1 MKSKPFINA
10 VEVSNS
16 LLNLTKS
23 ASDKASVGKKEMTYI
38 NDFLSEQEIN
48 AWINF
53 IQSQNRIPVGLDGIK
68 DNYRPGDIIGNYRLS
83 IFNERLVDLWW
94 KRIAHMF
101 GSIWVNNNQ
110 IDESSNDNTKA
121 LYKPVGINPLL
132 RIIEYKQSGQLISHY
147 DAPYIYNDKKQ
158 TLKSFII
165 YLTSNKTGST
175 QFIWDDQQHI
185 PNHLKDFSDREN
197 INSYEEMEFFPVAGN
212 ALVFDHRI
220 LHRVL
225 PTSELKIIIR
235 TDIIY
240 EKVE

>member
-23 ASDKASVGKKEMTYI
+23 ATENMSVGKKEMTYI

-48 AWINF
+48 AWVDF

-68 DNYRPGDIIGNYRLS
+68 DNYNPGDVIGNYRLS
-83 IFNERLVDLWW
+83 IFNEDLVALWW
-94 KRIAHMF
+94 QRIAHMF
-101 GSIWVNNNQ
+101 DVIWVAKNQ
-110 IDESSNDNTKA
+110 IDETSTDNTKS

-132 RIIEYKQSGQLISHY
+132 RIIEYKQNGQLISHY
-147 DAPYIYNDKKQ
+147 DAPYIYNNRKQ

-165 YLTSNKTGST
+165 YLTSNNSGST
-175 QFIWDDQQHI
+175 QFIWDDQQHL
-185 PNHLKDFSDREN
+185 PNHLKDFSDRK
-197 INSYEEMEFFPVAGN
+197 SFDSHKEMEFFPVAGN

-220 LHRVL
+220 FHRVL
-225 PTSELKIIIR
+225 PTKELKIIIR